1 MKTNKYSSNSIY
13 YDLDKLLKKWDPIIN
28 NIIEPFK
35 LHNDVKKEIAV
46 FIEKKLIN
54 DQSNENFGN
63 EIKNILITFKD
74 KLLNKYDANIKI
86 VNSYYNRYL
95 NRIVYEL
102 ENGDIINSDTDNKNI
117 ITNNKYENDIMINL
131 FYSIADPAKFRESK
145 IKKIKNLYVNRK

>member
-13 YDLDKLLKKWDPIIN
+13 YDPDKLLKKWDPIIN
-28 NIIEPFK
+28 YIIEPFK

-86 VNSYYNRYL
+86 VKIGRASC
-95 NRIVYEL
+95 
-102 ENGDIINSDTDNKNI
+102 
-117 ITNNKYENDIMINL
+117 
-131 FYSIADPAKFRESK
+131 RER
-145 IKKIKNLYVNRK
+145 V

>member
-1 MKTNKYSSNSIY
+1 MKTNKYSSNSTY
-13 YDLDKLLKKWDPIIN
+13 YDPDKLLKKWDPIIN

-102 ENGDIINSDTDNKNI
+102 KNGDIINSDTDNKNI

-131 FYSIADPAKFRESK
+131 FYSIADPVKFRES
-145 IKKIKNLYVNRK
+145 KIKNLYVNRK